1 MSDDDINTV
10 KTGER
15 CLYKLPHNNYSS
27 TIKQKPLAKSNCG
40 LYRKYFLL
48 IFNSLYQHH
57 LNNHPNKMYIILNIK
72 TTIRR
77 YNSFN

>member
-27 TIKQKPLAKSNCG
+27 TIKQKPLAKSNC
-40 LYRKYFLL
+40 
-48 IFNSLYQHH
+48 
-57 LNNHPNKMYIILNIK
+57 
-72 TTIRR
+72 
-77 YNSFN
+77 